1 MKKNKMMRIASVLL
15 VAVLISTC
23 AISGTF
29 AKYVTKV
36 SGEDK
41 ARVAKW
47 GIVLTVEGESVFA
60 DKYKTDETGENAYDG
75 TYSVEAAAPAA
86 QEGATATAK
95 AEKVVAP
102 GTSSE
107 GAENPLKASVKGTP
121 EVATRYA
128 IEITKFNDVVLPASE
143 YTDYTELK
151 KADDGTYGYTGKFTL
166 AKAYAPVKW
175 NLIVSKGTGSDA
187 ITLNVAEAI
196 YANLPAN
203 YITIAES
210 YGLTKAGC
218 SIFDAIEILKKV
230 AGNDSYKDIVE
241 QALAQVVSGGRN
253 FQLETT
259 ETGIKMSYD
268 FDPNKE
274 MDFTFELAW
283 AWAFETD
290 DDKEIAPIMG
300 TVDNEEVDVRDMA
313 DTFLGNIAAGVVEAP
328 KGASV
333 KIGVTLTASATQ
345 ID

>member
-1 MKKNKMMRIASVLL
+1 MKKNKVMRIASVLL

-36 SGEDK
+36 SGEDS

-47 GIVLTVEGESVFA
+47 GIVLTAEGESVFSS
-60 DKYKTDETGENAYDG
+60 KYLTDETGSNAYDG
-75 TYSVEAAAPAA
+75 TYSVEAQAVAQSGEVAAEAD
-86 QEGATATAK
+86 
-95 AEKVVAP
+95 KVVAP

-107 GAENPLKASVKGTP
+107 DAEKPLKASVKGTP

-128 IEITKFNDVVLPASE
+128 IEITKFNDVVLPAGE

-151 KADDGTYGYTGKFTL
+151 KAEDGTYGYTGKFTL

-210 YGLTKAGC
+210 YGLTEAGC

-283 AWAFETD
+283 AWAFEQKDNADTTD
-290 DDKEIAPIMG
+290 
-300 TVDNEEVDVRDMA
+300 VDEAALADAA
-313 DTFLGNIAAGVVEAP
+313 DTFLGNIAAGVIEAP

-333 KIGVTLTASATQ
+333 EIGVTLTASATQ